1 MIEEPK
7 VKYQKEESKK
17 KKTTGH
23 HQLDI
28 SSERLMSCKVLT
40 TQHPTR

>member
-17 KKTTGH
+17 KKKEKLGITNW
-23 HQLDI
+23 I
-28 SSERLMSCKVLT
+28 SAQKD
-40 TQHPTR
+40 